1 MTTHQKRIEL
11 SKYRLQQS
19 RDCIDEALHLL
30 EGGKNPRSVMN
41 RIYYSMFYAVL
52 ALIVFE
58 EYSSSKHSGV
68 ISFFNRKFVKNNVFP
83 KEFGRSLMKAFEL
96 RQIGDYREY
105 KDLSIQEVTPFI
117 DVAKDFVKEVE
128 EYLVNE
134 KF

>member
-58 EYSSSKHSGV
+58 
-68 ISFFNRKFVKNNVFP
+68 
-83 KEFGRSLMKAFEL
+83 
-96 RQIGDYREY
+96 
-105 KDLSIQEVTPFI
+105 
-117 DVAKDFVKEVE
+117 
-128 EYLVNE
+128 
-134 KF
+134 